1 MKTVTHATLADLA
14 AEAAAAPRRR
24 KNRNLHEHLD
34 DPIQRLLNAL
44 EPGTYIR
51 PHRHP
56 DGVWELFTLLSGAC
70 SILVFDAQGV
80 VTQRVDLAQDGTLA
94 AEIPA
99 GAWHGVVARRPGTV
113 VIEVKPGPYVPGSFA
128 AWAPEE
134 GSDGAATCLDW
145 LQRAQV
151 GESFGHD

>member
-1 MKTVTHATLADLA
+1 MKTVTPTRLTDLA
-14 AEAAAAPRRR
+14 AQAAAAPRRR
-24 KNRNLHEHLD
+24 KNLNLHDHLD

-70 SILVFDAQGV
+70 SIVVFDEGGV
-80 VTQRVDLAQDGTLA
+80 VTERVDLAQDGVLV

-99 GAWHGVVARRPGTV
+99 GAWHSVVAQQSGTV

-134 GSDGAATCLDW
+134 GSDGALACLDW

-151 GESFGHD
+151 GDSFGHG

>member
-1 MKTVTHATLADLA
+1 MKTITTADLADLA
-14 AEAAAAPRRR
+14 AQAAAAPRRR
-24 KNRNLHEHLD
+24 KNLNLHDHLD

-44 EPGTYIR
+44 EPRTYIR

-70 SILVFDAQGV
+70 SILVFDGQGV
-80 VTQRVDLAQDGTLA
+80 VTQRVDLTHDGTVV

-99 GAWHGVVARRPGTV
+99 GAWHGVVARQPGTV
-113 VIEVKPGPYVPGSFA
+113 VIEIKPGPYVPGSFA

-134 GSDGAATCLDW
+134 GSGGTATCLDW
-145 LQRAQV
+145 LERAHV
-151 GESFGHD
+151 GDSFGHD